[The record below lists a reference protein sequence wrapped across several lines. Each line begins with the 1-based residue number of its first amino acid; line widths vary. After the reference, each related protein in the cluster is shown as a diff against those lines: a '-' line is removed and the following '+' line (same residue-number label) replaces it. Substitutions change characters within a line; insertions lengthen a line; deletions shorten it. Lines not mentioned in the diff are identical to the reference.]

1 MKVPPSLVTECD
13 ESRRR
18 FLDLVANVRVELHRY
33 CARMTGSV
41 TDAEDIVQDTMARA
55 YFALPEIETL
65 PNLRA
70 WLFRIAHNRALD
82 HLRRYE
88 RKNSTPLDAVEE
100 TARDDAEHAEDAL
113 ARQEAVRA
121 ALSRFVELPPGQR
134 SCVALKD
141 VLGHSEEEIS
151 DLLGMS
157 VAAVKSAL
165 HRGRVRLRATAST
178 TLGDD
183 ARPPSPTIA
192 RYAALFN
199 ARDWD
204 GLRAMLSEDVRL
216 DLVSRSQRVG
226 PAVGEYFTRYGAAS
240 DWHLVPARLD
250 GREVIA
256 VFRHRDDERPAYFI
270 ELELRD
276 DRVVF
281 IRDFRYVPYIAD
293 EAQIVVS
300 PKTSDR

>member
-13 ESRRR
+13 TSRSR
-18 FLDLVANVRVELHRY
+18 FLELVANVRVELHRY

-55 YFALPEIETL
+55 YFALPEIETM

-88 RKNSTPLDAVEE
+88 RKNATPLDAVEE
-100 TARDDAEHAEDAL
+100 TALDDAEQAEDAL
-113 ARQEAVRA
+113 ARQEAVHA
-121 ALSRFVELPPGQR
+121 ALSRFVELPPAQR

-151 DLLGMS
+151 DLLGLS
-157 VAAVKSAL
+157 VSAVKSAL
-165 HRGRVRLRATAST
+165 HRGRVRLRATAARSIAE
-178 TLGDD
+178 D
-183 ARPPSPTIA
+183 AAPPSAVIA

-226 PAVGEYFTRYGAAS
+226 PAVGEYFTRYGAVS

-256 VFRHRDDERPAYFI
+256 VYRRREDERPGYFI
-270 ELELRD
+270 ELEVRGE
-276 DRVVF
+276 RVVF
-281 IRDFRYVPYIAD
+281 IRDYRYVPYIAE
-293 EAQIVVS
+293 EAALVV
-300 PKTSDR
+300 RR